1 MSRQYERA
9 AKVFQEVLE
18 ISPDDWATFLHYL
31 DAMLEVFNGA
41 SFSSGILEDGRKQN
55 NCESP
60 VNSLSNEEAERRLQ
74 IAKVLIKGLQSK
86 DQHELRRGPF
96 LASVEIERRRFLLQ
110 SYSENINSSDDTLQ
124 SSVVDYFKRFG
135 HMVSFASDIQGCL
148 DFIQR
153 HCCGGFLERLY
164 ETCDEA
170 KEESAVRRLQKK
182 ISLFQVQMQLGSS
195 ATAPD
200 RDLLL
205 QAMESAELY
214 VDGLKLSKDLDTQEN
229 MHGEELVTLAV
240 TSLIQLFLRTRH
252 PGYVVEAIILLEF
265 GLALRKH
272 SFQYKIMLISLYS
285 TVFCSSVALEW
296 YKTMD
301 VKNILIE
308 TFSHHML
315 IPLMRS
321 MLWSELDS
329 MLGETVKFHEDY
341 AKEAADI
348 VIVAYRHCNYS
359 KVLEFVQFKDRL
371 QHSHN
376 LLLSKVEGSILQL
389 SQKAGALDDVMLVFE
404 KLDRGVT
411 ALKWGTDENLAAL
424 SFNEAL
430 ETRPWWSPAPG
441 ECKMTEIIDEQPSV
455 QHREAKEQVLQ
466 REDSWRRI
474 ICKRCLLPRL
484 LYLSLGAAG
493 FKDAGDSTA
502 KTHAEELKRL
512 LEKYAQCFG
521 LEWEKLRNFFAD
533 ISTMRSY
540 QTNLKL
546 DASDMFSLALFWTSY
561 QMIGQSG
568 IEGLTCLID
577 LAKHFITELTG
588 FANIS
593 DATSWNFSHS
603 NIVASWSSLPT
614 LVSLVT
620 EAFAWCSICLQMWLR
635 CLQPSAK
642 TGKKKK
648 KGAVAV
654 SSLDASAICD
664 RSTVLVELQ
673 RTADAFCTHL
683 ETLMLWLTKLWK
695 ALEGSCSRVY
705 IDYLEGGIDTK
716 PAPSDTLP
724 EPGLVFR
731 ALQSSLNSTDYLGE
745 RLSTVFQT
753 WRPEPI
759 IDKMVNSQCAT
770 LQSLSGVLSSILKH
784 LQAAKA

>member
-1 MSRQYERA
+1 M
-9 AKVFQEVLE
+9 
-18 ISPDDWATFLHYL
+18 SPDDWDTFLHYL

-41 SFSSGILEDGRKQN
+41 SFSSGILEDGRKQS

-96 LASVEIERRRFLLQ
+96 LANVEIERRRFLLQ
-110 SYSENINSSDDTLQ
+110 SDCENINSSNDTLQ
-124 SSVVDYFKRFG
+124 SSVVDYYKRFG

-164 ETCDEA
+164 ESYNEA

-200 RDLLL
+200 RDVLL
-205 QAMESAELY
+205 QAVEAAELY
-214 VDGLKLSKDLDTQEN
+214 VEGLKLSKDLDTQEN

-240 TSLIQLFLRTRH
+240 TSLILLFLRTRH

-265 GLALRKH
+265 GLAVRKY
-272 SFQYKIMLISLYS
+272 SFQHKIMLMSLYS

-329 MLGETVKFHEDY
+329 LLGETVKFHEDY

-348 VIVAYRHCNYS
+348 VIIAYRHCNYS

-376 LLLSKVEGSILQL
+376 LLLSKAEGSILQL
-389 SQKAGALDDVMLVFE
+389 SQKAGALDDVLLVFE

-411 ALKWGTDENLAAL
+411 SLKWGTDENLAAL

-441 ECKMTEIIDEQPSV
+441 ECKMTEINDEQPSV

-474 ICKRCLLPRL
+474 VCKRCLLPRL
-484 LYLSLGAAG
+484 LYLSLGAVG
-493 FKDAGDSTA
+493 LKAGDSTA
-502 KTHAEELKRL
+502 KAHAEELKCL
-512 LEKYAQCFG
+512 LEKYMQCFG
-521 LEWEKLRNFFAD
+521 LEWEKLQDFFAD
-533 ISTMRSY
+533 ISIMRSY

-546 DASDMFSLALFWTSY
+546 DASDLFSLALFWTSY

-577 LAKHFITELTG
+577 LAKQLIMDLTG
-588 FANIS
+588 FANTS
-593 DATSWNFSHS
+593 DATSWNLSHS

-642 TGKKKK
+642 AGKKKK
-648 KGAVAV
+648 KSAVAV
-654 SSLDASAICD
+654 SSQANCD
-664 RSTVLVELQ
+664 RSTLLVELQ
-673 RTADAFCTHL
+673 RIADAFCNHL
-683 ETLMLWLTKLWK
+683 EMLRLWIANLSK
-695 ALEGSCSRVY
+695 ALEASCSRVY
-705 IDYLEGGIDTK
+705 MDYLEGVIDAK
-716 PAPSDTLP
+716 PVPSDTLP
-724 EPGLVFR
+724 ELGLVFH
-731 ALQSSLNSTDYLGE
+731 ALQKSLNSTGYLGE
-745 RLSTVFQT
+745 RLSTVLQT

-759 IDKMVNSQCAT
+759 VDKMVNSQCAA